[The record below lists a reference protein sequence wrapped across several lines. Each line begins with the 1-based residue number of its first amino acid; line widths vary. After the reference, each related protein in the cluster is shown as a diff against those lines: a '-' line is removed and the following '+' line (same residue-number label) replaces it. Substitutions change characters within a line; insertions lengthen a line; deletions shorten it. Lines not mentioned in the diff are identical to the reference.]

1 MTKATVKNNIKY
13 NENLVRSYQRS
24 ISEKKTQVSELT
36 RLKGKITSY
45 KSEFIRRE
53 RSRKNKV
60 SAMSGKIS
68 LNIFKIYSWGIN
80 AIFTGFQY
88 LQAINGLDTASHE
101 VQKRINSI
109 NGEINSLEGK
119 LKYRRNRVTYWKNQL
134 RYAT

>member
-68 LNIFKIYSWGIN
+68 LNIFKIYSFFIRSLFVISCLLRLNLAYSGS
-80 AIFTGFQY
+80 QY
-88 LQAINGLDTASHE
+88 SPYSHPMPSAYTS
-101 VQKRINSI
+101 SI
-109 NGEINSLEGK
+109 SVSVRPKSERL
-119 LKYRRNRVTYWKNQL
+119 
-134 RYAT
+134 